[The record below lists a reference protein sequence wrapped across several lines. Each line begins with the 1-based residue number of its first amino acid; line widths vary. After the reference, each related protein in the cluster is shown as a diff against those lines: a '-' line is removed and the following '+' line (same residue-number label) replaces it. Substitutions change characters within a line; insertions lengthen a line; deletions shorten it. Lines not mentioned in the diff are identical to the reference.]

1 MKTAT
6 NGILDAADFGLS
18 CFFISPENE
27 YINPVVL
34 NWRPAG
40 GGIAANNRR

>member
-18 CFFISPENE
+18 CFFISQENE
-27 YINPVVL
+27 CVNPIVRNRL
-34 NWRPAG
+34 PAG
-40 GGIAANNRR
+40 DGIAANNRR